1 MATTATVKEIEQ
13 PKAAPP
19 SAGFDINE
27 AFAKLLAVVQ
37 LNARDTGGSISFT
50 GEDPI
55 LPSNHR
61 LGAIMAMGMMG
72 PAAATQILYKMR
84 GGASQNLSVDLRNAV
99 CHINP
104 LAFFTPTVA
113 GYPYQTLFAAPS
125 FNPISFGIYPT
136 KDGKWYLP
144 TAAYP
149 HAIPDWLGLLRCEF
163 NRRGIGNAI
172 AQWDALEL
180 EDAAAERG
188 MIGSI
193 CRSPGEWLSH
203 PQGARLAKTP
213 LIEIEKIGESDPELP
228 ALKDKKRPL
237 AGLKVASFTHVIAGM
252 VVGRTLAE
260 QGAQVLHMARPEYDY
275 DALYED
281 TSVGTRSTW
290 IDLTRREYLTKARNL
305 LRSADVLVE
314 NFRGRKI
321 AQFGLSANEVAR
333 LRPGIVYASLR
344 AFGWDGPWGQRGGFD
359 MDANCCSGYT
369 VVEGSEDQPR
379 LPPTVILNDYLAGYL
394 TAMGVIAA
402 LILRAK
408 HGGSYHVRA
417 ALTRYSMWYSE
428 LGIFDPNHVAEAIL
442 EPDHQVIPPKG
453 LKLETSLGTNVRLE
467 PGITYSETPSFW
479 EVPGRPVL
487 TPRGASEA
495 AWLDY

>member
-1 MATTATVKEIEQ
+1 MSDEFEI
-13 PKAAPP
+13 
-19 SAGFDINE
+19 NRV
-27 AFAKLLAVVQ
+27 FAKLLGTVQ
-37 LNARDTGGSISFT
+37 LDGEATGGSITFT
-50 GEDPI
+50 GADPI

-72 PAAATQILYKMR
+72 AAAATQILYRMR
-84 GGASQNLSVDLRNAV
+84 GGPGQDLSVDLRNAV

-104 LAFFTPTVA
+104 LAFFHPTIG

-149 HAIPDWLGLLRCEF
+149 HAIPDWIGLLRCEF
-163 NRRGIGNAI
+163 NAKGVGNAI
-172 AQWDALEL
+172 ARWDAQEL

-193 CRSPGEWLSH
+193 CRSPEEWLSH
-203 PQGARLAKTP
+203 PQGAILAETP
-213 LIEIEKIGESDPELP
+213 LIEIVKIGESEPELP
-228 ALKDKKRPL
+228 PLKDKTRPL
-237 AGLKVASFTHVIAGM
+237 SGLKVASFTHVIAGM

-260 QGAQVLHMARPEYDY
+260 QGTQVLHMARPEYDY

-290 IDLTRREYLTKARNL
+290 IDLTRRDYLEKAQEL
-305 LRSADVLVE
+305 LRSTDVMVE

-321 AQFGLSANEVAR
+321 ARFGLSADEVAR
-333 LRPGIVYASLR
+333 LRPGVIYASIR
-344 AFGWDGPWGQRGGFD
+344 PFGWEGPWAQRGGFD

-369 VVEGSEDQPR
+369 VAEGSKDHPR
-379 LPPTVILNDYLAGYL
+379 LPPTVVLNDYLAGYL

-408 HGGSYHVRA
+408 QGGSYHVRA
-417 ALTRYSMWYSE
+417 SLARYSMWYSE
-428 LGIFDPNHVAEAIL
+428 LGLFDPNYVAETIRK
-442 EPDHQVIPPKG
+442 PDHQVFPPKG
-453 LKLETSLGTNVRLE
+453 LKLDTSYGSMVRLE
-467 PGITYSETPSFW
+467 PGISYSKTPPFW

-487 TPRGASEA
+487 TVRGSSEA

>member
-1 MATTATVKEIEQ
+1 MNNE
-13 PKAAPP
+13 
-19 SAGFDINE
+19 FDINR
-27 AFAKLLAVVQ
+27 AFAKLLEGVH
-37 LNARDTGGSISFT
+37 LNGKDTGGSITFT
-50 GEDPI
+50 GQDPI

-61 LGAIMAMGMMG
+61 LGAIMAMGMMA
-72 PAAATQILYKMR
+72 PAVATQIFFRMR
-84 GGASQNLSVDLRNAV
+84 GGAPQSLSVDLRNAV

-104 LAFFTPTVA
+104 LAFFHPTIG

-136 KDGKWYLP
+136 KDSKWYLP

-163 NRRGIGNAI
+163 NAKGVGNAI
-172 AQWDALEL
+172 AQWNAQDL

-193 CRSPGEWLSH
+193 CRSPEEWLSH
-203 PQGARLAKTP
+203 PQGAILAETP
-213 LIEIEKIGESDPELP
+213 LIEIIKIGDSEPELP
-228 ALKDKKRPL
+228 LLKDKKRPL
-237 AGLKVASFTHVIAGM
+237 SGLKVASFTHVIAGM
-252 VVGRTLAE
+252 VIGRTLAE

-290 IDLTRREYLTKARNL
+290 IDLTRREYLAKAQDL
-305 LRSADVLVE
+305 LGSADVMVE

-321 AQFGLSANEVAR
+321 AQFGLSAEDVAR
-333 LRPGIVYASLR
+333 LRPGIIYASLR
-344 AFGWDGPWGQRGGFD
+344 AFGWEGPWAQRGGFD

-369 VVEGSEDQPR
+369 VAEGSKDHPR

-417 ALTRYSMWYSE
+417 SLTRYSMWYSE
-428 LGIFDPNHVAEAIL
+428 LGVFDPSYVAETTRK
-442 EPDHQVIPPKG
+442 PDHQVIPPKG
-453 LKLETSLGTNVRLE
+453 LELDTSYGRMVRLE
-467 PGITYSETPSFW
+467 PGIAFSETPSFW

-487 TPRGASEA
+487 TVRGSSEA